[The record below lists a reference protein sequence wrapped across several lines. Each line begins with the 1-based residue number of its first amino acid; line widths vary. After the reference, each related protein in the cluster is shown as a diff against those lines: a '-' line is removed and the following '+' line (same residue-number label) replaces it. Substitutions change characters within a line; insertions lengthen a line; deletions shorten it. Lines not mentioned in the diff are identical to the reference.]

1 MIDKS
6 MDRAGVIIEVEH
18 ALDPKFKQIME
29 AIIKSRG
36 MQDRINSSARQDTK
50 NINVVEQKTM
60 GDKVDA
66 DMRDAA
72 DKVNVAAKK
81 EKDTTKIAAEKK
93 AAAAAE
99 KNQAE
104 TKARVMLKR
113 RKGKGRNDW
122 SQTWRNCPLQAL
134 LKKMHAQKS

>member
-50 NINVVEQKTM
+50 NINVVEQKKM
-60 GDKVDA
+60 GDKVNA

-72 DKVNVAAKK
+72 DKVNVAAKR

-104 TKARVMLKR
+104 TKATCNVEKAKR
-113 RKGKGRNDW
+113 ERAK
-122 SQTWRNCPLQAL
+122 
-134 LKKMHAQKS
+134 